1 MPPHDSLI
9 VGSELEIAEHVIEDL
24 SEEFGE
30 VIACDG
36 VLYTWT
42 GTHWTVIPSNQLF
55 PLIKPYDGLEFG
67 HTGHKRL
74 IRLSNQKIDAIEKLV
89 ARNRECPGFFDT
101 PETGVPCQNGF
112 VTFAEDG
119 AKLVP
124 HHKKHL
130 NRHVLPVCWSG
141 DIIAIPPPDS
151 LLHRYLEGV
160 FRDDPEGAE
169 KREVLA
175 EIAGITLAGCATRLA
190 APKAAI
196 LYGASAANG
205 KSQFQALLRALV
217 PENAQVTLSPSHLGY
232 DGSVAMLDGAWL
244 VSASEIGGKAI
255 ASEAL
260 KAAVTGDPMPGR
272 RHYQSGFTVRPKAQ
286 FVYSANSLPP
296 FTNGMDAGIRR
307 RLLIV
312 SFNRTIPFA
321 DRLDGIGELIGKH
334 ELALVVCWAIG
345 GAVRA
350 IRQRAYSPLPSS
362 DAVMREWVIVSDPF
376 ECWLSDPLAVTVTGV
391 EHDRQTTR
399 AAFKS
404 FQQWGQLE
412 GLRDVEIGNQTR
424 FTQRLKSLAARGV
437 QVRHSNKGNM
447 VHGLRLGAPV
457 MCHHT
462 EEGE

>member
-1 MPPHDSLI
+1 
-9 VGSELEIAEHVIEDL
+9 
-24 SEEFGE
+24 
-30 VIACDG
+30 
-36 VLYTWT
+36 
-42 GTHWTVIPSNQLF
+42 
-55 PLIKPYDGLEFG
+55 
-67 HTGHKRL
+67 
-74 IRLSNQKIDAIEKLV
+74 
-89 ARNRECPGFFDT
+89 
-101 PETGVPCQNGF
+101 
-112 VTFAEDG
+112 
-119 AKLVP
+119 
-124 HHKKHL
+124 
-130 NRHVLPVCWSG
+130 
-141 DIIAIPPPDS
+141 
-151 LLHRYLEGV
+151 
-160 FRDDPEGAE
+160 
-169 KREVLA
+169 
-175 EIAGITLAGCATRLA
+175 
-190 APKAAI
+190 
-196 LYGASAANG
+196 
-205 KSQFQALLRALV
+205 
-217 PENAQVTLSPSHLGY
+217 
-232 DGSVAMLDGAWL
+232 
-244 VSASEIGGKAI
+244 
-255 ASEAL
+255 
-260 KAAVTGDPMPGR
+260 
-272 RHYQSGFTVRPKAQ
+272 
-286 FVYSANSLPP
+286 
-296 FTNGMDAGIRR
+296 MDAGIRR